1 MLVQFTS
8 DLRLTL
14 DRNVTLVDERFQRS
28 NWGAGKWCLSDSEA
42 QTARST
48 VVPFNVF
55 EVKLAGADPMP
66 AGLAQAL
73 NDSTMEEAS
82 KFSKFTTGAAA
93 FNAVPTLPYWA
104 AHPAFFT
111 FFGHNTSGVAS
122 TYHDEYHILGTS
134 DSVVSGVLPNGV
146 TIAPKKPA
154 RVEPKT
160 FFANE
165 RTFVQWIS
173 ASLLLITMAGFLL
186 QAENGAF
193 NKTAAV
199 ISFFAFG
206 LVLYSTSLYF
216 KRLNLLKIRQPTG
229 YFNIV
234 NPIILSAIVGVVIF
248 LLWADSI
255 KGSDFLDFGLAGNG
269 RRYLRQPMSH
279 RVLSEAYEICPQEV
293 TSTKL
298 LIHEKPSALAVDSK
312 RHAFLMTSGDTVHV
326 QWTNDDGSVADS
338 LLRINQSRLQ
348 GLSMVGDRL
357 FGVSG
362 GPERTELIEM
372 AWWGTNKL
380 RIVGRWTLEDSRS
393 QIDGFSFVPS
403 VDSKT
408 TGSFYINMNSSITT
422 YSVPAATEKEQ
433 ESDQPDHPLRL
444 KHLNMKVLTHG
455 TTMGEVGAMVTF
467 EGIAYILKSEG
478 NVLEAWN
485 LTDGTLISV
494 IALPATAGDNPMM
507 MWTYFAL
514 ERRMDTL
521 LLHIMM
527 ANDSTVDGNIWTFP
541 TLEAFETQTGV
552 FSFPRCQIGTTSMN

>member
-1 MLVQFTS
+1 M
-8 DLRLTL
+8 
-14 DRNVTLVDERFQRS
+14 TLVDERFQRS

-42 QTARST
+42 QTARAT

-73 NDSTMEEAS
+73 NDSTIEEAT

-93 FNAVPTLPYWA
+93 FNTVPTLPYWA
-104 AHPAFFT
+104 AHPAFFA
-111 FFGHNTSGVAS
+111 FFGFDTAGSARS
-122 TYHDEYHILGTS
+122 TYRDEYHILGTS
-134 DSVVSGVLPNGV
+134 DSMNSKILPNGV
-146 TIAPKKPA
+146 KIAPKKPA

-165 RTFVQWIS
+165 RTFVQWLN
-173 ASLLLITMAGFLL
+173 ASVLLITMCGFLL
-186 QAENGAF
+186 QAENGVY

-199 ISFFAFG
+199 ISFFAFF
-206 LVLYSTSLYF
+206 LVLYSTALYF
-216 KRLNLLKIRQPTG
+216 KRLNLLKIRQPYG
-229 YFNIV
+229 YFNRL
-234 NPIILSAIVGVVIF
+234 NPIMLCFVTGVAIF

-255 KGSDFLDFGLAGNG
+255 KGSDFLDFGGAG
-269 RRYLRQPMSH
+269 RRYLRQSMSH
-279 RVLSEAYEICPQEV
+279 RILSEAYEVCPEEV

-298 LIHEKPSALAVDSK
+298 LIHETPSALAVDSK

-326 QWTNDDGSVADS
+326 QLTNDDGSISNS

-380 RIVGRWTLEDSRS
+380 RIVGRWTLEGSRS

-403 VDSKT
+403 VDSTT

-422 YSVPAATEKEQ
+422 YSVPAATEEE
-433 ESDQPDHPLRL
+433 ESGEPDHPLRL

-455 TTMGEVGAMVTF
+455 TTMGDDGAMVTF
-467 EGIAYILKSEG
+467 EGITYILKSEG

-485 LTDGTLISV
+485 LTDGTLVSE

-507 MWTYFAL
+507 MWTDFAL
-514 ERRMDTL
+514 ERRTDTL
-521 LLHIMM
+521 LLHMMM
-527 ANDSTVDGNIWTFP
+527 ANDSSPVEGNIWSFP
-541 TLEAFETQTGV
+541 TLEAFETQSGV
-552 FSFPRCQIGTTSMN
+552 FSVPKCQIGTTSMN